1 MLYPESAEVPYVA
14 EGDMRGS
21 GSPVPAIRSSSSSS
35 SALGLPSSGIQAPI
49 SAIGLQGAPSAGG
62 TPSKTAPVVA
72 PLAKA
77 ISLHKVR
84 ETQSTR
90 CVLRVHLDREKIM
103 HQ

>member
-1 MLYPESAEVPYVA
+1 VA

-21 GSPVPAIRSSSSSS
+21 GSPVPAVRSSSSS
-35 SALGLPSSGIQAPI
+35 SALGLPSSGVQAPI

-84 ETQSTR
+84 DTLITWYVSG
-90 CVLRVHLDREKIM
+90 VHLGRDKIM
-103 HQ
+103 L